1 MIPLLYYILNKML
14 LVVFVLTLLLGFPY
28 FLVELYTVP
37 DDSDYIE
44 SVSQGEVTESLHI
57 RFVSDSDA
65 RAEVD
70 AYGVYIDGESE
81 PFELRQMDARLP
93 RQSIDYPPEEE
104 SITLVVWAG
113 EGEVLETHEVDL

>member
-1 MIPLLYYILNKML
+1 MIPVLYYILNKIL
-14 LVVFVLTLLLGFPY
+14 LVVFVLTLVLGFPY

-37 DDSDYIE
+37 DSEYIE
-44 SVSQGEVTESLHI
+44 SVSQGDATESLHI
-57 RFVSDSDA
+57 RFVSDSAA

-81 PFELRQMDARLP
+81 PYELRQMDARLP
-93 RQSIDYPPEEE
+93 RQSIDYPPDEE

-113 EGEVLETHEVDL
+113 EGEVLETHEVEL